1 MSMSAPY
8 VSFIGHGAASLAP
21 AGVFTG
27 VTAHAFM
34 FRANDGAMQA
44 LADEFL
50 NAPARGRVRYRALS
64 GRALATFMDYAKCTS
79 SIDQIGWVP
88 GRECALWVPLV
99 EFDAGLP
106 RLVMWSPYI
115 YIDYTIGMLTGREVW
130 GWSKVSARIA
140 MPWDAGAAPEFC
152 CSTTMFP
159 TMRPDTRGEFG
170 PLFKVRGGAGLQ
182 ANAAALGAGD
192 ALEGF
197 RAQLAGEAAE
207 GFAAIQWPWSP
218 AAVALKQVRD
228 SADPALACYQAICDS
243 PLEVTR
249 IGPFGLLD
257 ASAFELEITTCESH
271 RIVQDL
277 LGRQPGAGST
287 VLPIEWAFRCE
298 VDFQAVPGRVLA
310 P

>member
-1 MSMSAPY
+1 MSHAAPY

-34 FRANDGAMQA
+34 FRANNGAMQA
-44 LADEFL
+44 LVDEFL
-50 NAPARGRVRYRALS
+50 NVPARGRVRYRAVS

-106 RLVMWSPYI
+106 RMVMWSPYI

-130 GWSKVSARIA
+130 GWSKVHGRIA
-140 MPWDAGAAPEFC
+140 MPWDPGAAPEFS
-152 CSTTMFP
+152 CSTLMFP
-159 TMRPDTRGEFG
+159 TLRPQTRGEFG
-170 PLFKVRGGAGLQ
+170 PLFKVTGAAGLQ
-182 ANAAALGAGD
+182 AGAAGLAVEA

-197 RAQLAGEAAE
+197 RAQLAAEAVEAF
-207 GFAAIQWPWSP
+207 GAIPWPWSP
-218 AAVALKQVRD
+218 AAVALKQLRD

-243 PLEVTR
+243 PLQVTR
-249 IGPFGLLD
+249 IGPFALLD
-257 ASAFELEITTCESH
+257 ASAFQLEITTCESH
-271 RIVQDL
+271 GIVRDF
-277 LGRQPGAGST
+277 LGRDPDAGST

-298 VDFQAVPGRVLA
+298 VDFQALPGRVLA